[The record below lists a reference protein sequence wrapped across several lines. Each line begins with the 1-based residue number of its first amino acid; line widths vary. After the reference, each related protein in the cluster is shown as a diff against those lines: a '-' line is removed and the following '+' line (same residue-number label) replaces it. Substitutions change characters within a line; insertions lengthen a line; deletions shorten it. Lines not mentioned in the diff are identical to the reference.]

1 MKLNPLFGL
10 WPYVSLGLLG
20 SGIVARYILQRSQP
34 NVERSDMA
42 RARATFGGGAVWRSS
57 LLLLAAGH
65 VIGIAL
71 PRSVLLWSNSP
82 FRLYLMEAAGFAV
95 AVAALVA
102 GLALLRNHLKTQNRP
117 LLSDLCDSVFLTVL
131 LVGVITGLIVAAAYR
146 WGAYWGA
153 MILAP
158 YTASLLHGQ
167 PASDLVMQMPLLVRV
182 HVFSM
187 FAALAVFPVTSLS
200 TFVVVGLRHTVSFF
214 GRRSTA
220 AGNSAEAWLR
230 KHNPGSWLWP
240 EED

>member
-20 SGIVARYILQRSQP
+20 SGILARYILHRNQP
-34 NVERSDMA
+34 DVERSDMI
-42 RARATFGGGAVWRSS
+42 RGRATFGGGALWRSS

-65 VIGIAL
+65 VLWMGL
-71 PRSVLLWSNSP
+71 PRGVLLWGSRP
-82 FRLYLMEAAGFAV
+82 FRLYLMEGVAFAA

-102 GLALLRNHLKTQNRP
+102 GVAILQKHLKSQSRP
-117 LLSDLCDSVFLTVL
+117 LLSELCDSVFLTAL
-131 LVGVITGLIVAAAYR
+131 LIGIASGLIVAAAYR
-146 WGAYWGA
+146 WGSYWGA
-153 MILAP
+153 LILAP

-167 PASDLVMQMPLLVRV
+167 PASDFVMQMPLLVRV

-187 FAALAVFPVTSLS
+187 FAALAVFPITSLGA
-200 TFVVVGLRHTVSFF
+200 FPVVGLRHIISFF
-214 GRRSTA
+214 GRWSSA
-220 AGNSAEAWLR
+220 AGNGAEAWLR